1 VTDNTNTH
9 AVAFGMG
16 INKPDI
22 DAVIHFS
29 LPKSL
34 ENYVQEIG
42 RAGRD
47 GRQGSRPLSTSC
59 IINPSRHRELT
70 SPGVSLVVS
79 LVVSRVLVCIG
90 AAHSHLFLAED
101 DFVRLRS
108 LAFSDS
114 IDPFTIASLC
124 KKVFVKK
131 AKGRQQ
137 RRQSEEE
144 EEAKD
149 DGYLVGLKVEELE
162 KELDV
167 RPEVISTILTYL
179 ELEGAPL
186 STGGGSRCPPYGESL
201 RAQHCDWACRL
212 HPVDLGEVSNHRQDQ
227 LLRRAGHARGQQ
239 QTNGR
244 HTRPRH
250 VRSHI
255 TPLHGTP
262 NCLLG
267 VDPSFATG
275 RARTERTWWT

>member
-1 VTDNTNTH
+1 
-9 AVAFGMG
+9 MG

-47 GRQGSRPLSTSC
+47 GRQGSRHLSTSFMT
-59 IINPSRHRELT
+59 NRAPSRHPRELT
-70 SPGVSLVVS
+70 LRVSCRVVC
-79 LVVSRVLVCIG
+79 VS

-124 KKVFVKK
+124 KKVFVKQ
-131 AKGRQQ
+131 AKSRQ
-137 RRQSEEE
+137 RRKSEEE
-144 EEAKD
+144 EETKD

-186 STGGGSRCPPYGESL
+186 STGGGSTVREELNTMIGRVGYIRLISEKCPIIAKINFFDAPGTLAANNKLMAAILDHATYVATL
-201 RAQHCDWACRL
+201 QHFTAQPIH
-212 HPVDLGEVSNHRQDQ
+212 
-227 LLRRAGHARGQQ
+227 
-239 QTNGR
+239 
-244 HTRPRH
+244 
-250 VRSHI
+250 
-255 TPLHGTP
+255 
-262 NCLLG
+262 LLG
-267 VDPSFATG
+267 VDYSFATG
-275 RARTERTWWT
+275 RARMERTWWT